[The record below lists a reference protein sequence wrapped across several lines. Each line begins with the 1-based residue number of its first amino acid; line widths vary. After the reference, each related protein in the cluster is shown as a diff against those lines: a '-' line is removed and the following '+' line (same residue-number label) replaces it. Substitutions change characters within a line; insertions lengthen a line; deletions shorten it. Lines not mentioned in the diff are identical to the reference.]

1 MNELEK
7 SKLEELRG
15 MVKPGKCP
23 LPAVLRKIELF
34 LMEQQREIL
43 RQEKRLV
50 DLDDLTLDLLIE
62 LGLSE
67 CVAVSFK
74 NMPGFLVNPDKIIRV
89 WLDKDKTN
97 FTTYLKDESDGRD
110 FLEFAIKDEDGEY
123 YSLDN
128 VHTYYFEKNGRAVSE
143 RALAWRKPPTTT
155 CVQCSRE
162 YVNSLI
168 VHNHRVNG
176 KVDKW
181 CASQINQYEHP
192 RQDPAAPISAY
203 HSHRGNWIFYPVAKA
218 DERSIP
224 MGVEIEMHSKYG
236 NDISGAQ
243 KAARN
248 ILMATLEDYPNYYFE
263 TDGSLAEGGFEM
275 ITNPMTLEF
284 GSEWWG
290 RMLPLLRKHCV
301 GYGVE
306 KLLHGPTHDG
316 GASIHSVM
324 NYGIHITVS
333 RRNVPDIVIPKL
345 QRFLD
350 DRHNAEFIHAIAQ
363 RSVIYGGYYLGSKDK
378 PQAKAVLPW
387 IGKDIKTIKTI
398 ERRCPINIK
407 GVQRGDTGLIEFRM
421 FRSTLNQVSFLKN
434 LEFIDAITSYYKE
447 RLGMNVDHRAFIGYV
462 LDNRR
467 RYPNLIE
474 YLKHPLYFVK
484 GCGVVKNT
492 WRALVDGVV
501 VKKFDPLNE
510 YGPALNANDPN
521 DLLETP
527 VAA

>member
-1 MNELEK
+1 MNEYEK
-7 SKLEELRG
+7 DQLDELKG
-15 MVKPGKCP
+15 MVRPGKCP
-23 LPAVLRKIELF
+23 TAAVLRKIELF
-34 LMEQQREIL
+34 LMEKQREIF
-43 RQEKRLV
+43 RKEKKLL
-50 DLDDLTLDLLIE
+50 DLDDMTLDLLIE

-67 CVAVSFK
+67 VVAISFK
-74 NMPGFLVNPDKIIRV
+74 NVPGFLVNPDKIIRV
-89 WLDKDKTN
+89 WLDRQHTN
-97 FTTYLKDESDGRD
+97 FTTYLKDEEEGRD
-110 FLEFAIKDEDGEY
+110 FLSAAIKDEDGEY

-128 VHTYYFEKNGRAVSE
+128 VHTYYYEKAGRAVSV
-143 RALAWRKPPTTT
+143 RALAWRKPPTTV
-155 CVQCSRE
+155 CVRCSRE

-181 CASQINQYEHP
+181 CAEQINQYEHP
-192 RQDPAAPISAY
+192 RQDPNAPISAY
-203 HSHRGNWIFYPVAKA
+203 HSHRGNWIFYPAVKA
-218 DERSIP
+218 DEQSIP
-224 MGVEIEMHSKYG
+224 MGVEIEMHSKYL
-236 NDISGAQ
+236 NSIAGAQ
-243 KAARN
+243 KSARN
-248 ILMATLEDYPNYYFE
+248 ILMETLEDYPNYYFE
-263 TDGSLAEGGFEM
+263 TDGSLADGGFEM

-284 GSEWWG
+284 GQEWWG

-306 KLLHGPTHDG
+306 KLLYGADHDG
-316 GASIHSVM
+316 GASIHSAV

-333 RRNVPDIVIPKL
+333 RRDVPDIVIPKI
-345 QRFLD
+345 QRFFD
-350 DRHNAEFIHAIAQ
+350 DKKNAAFIHAIAQ
-363 RSVIYGGYYLGSKDK
+363 RNVIYGGYYLGSKDK
-378 PQAKAVLPW
+378 PQAKVVLPW
-387 IGKDIKTIKTI
+387 IGKDIKTIRSQ

-407 GVQRGDTGLIEFRM
+407 GVRTGDASLIEFRM

-474 YLKHPLYFVK
+474 YLKHPVYFVK

-492 WRALVDGVV
+492 WRSLVEGVV
-501 VKKFDPLNE
+501 IKKYDPLSE
-510 YGPALNANDPN
+510 YGPVRNDTDPS